1 MIIDRWEIHP
11 LHLRYHRPL
20 RWASMEEDGAD
31 FLLLALHTK
40 DGHIGVA
47 EASVRVEWAGVNLA
61 ALALVLN
68 EIFLPRLKGV
78 DISDGNVPPPV
89 EIGSAGIAC

>member
-47 EASVRVEWAGVNLA
+47 EASVRVEWAGVNLE
-61 ALALVLN
+61 V
-68 EIFLPRLKGV
+68 
-78 DISDGNVPPPV
+78 VPLCWTV
-89 EIGSAGIAC
+89 WQRG